1 MRAMVYTGPKTLVL
15 DEFAEPIRAAEDAL
29 IAVEAVGICGSD
41 MHAWAGHDDR
51 RPAPLI
57 LGHEASGLVL
67 EGHLEG
73 RRVAINPLVTCG
85 VCDACQGG
93 RANLCARRQIISMPP
108 RQGAFAE
115 RVAIPERNLVVL
127 PDGLDVAKA
136 ALTEPVATAW
146 HAVVL
151 AERHGARAPA
161 EGRALVIGGG
171 AVGLAAAL
179 VLAARGCR
187 DIVVAETN
195 PGRRATAAKAGDF
208 QVVDPLRDGAALA
221 SGDFDIVLDA
231 VGAKP
236 TRSLAVAAAKPGAVI
251 VHIGLLDGADGV
263 DIRRLTLQEIALVGS
278 YTYTMVDFR
287 AALAAIASGALG
299 SLDWVRERPFAEGPV
314 AFDDLAAGREGA
326 AKVVL
331 RL

>member
-1 MRAMVYTGPKTLVL
+1 MRAMVYKGPKTLEVE
-15 DEFAEPIRAAEDAL
+15 EFEEPQMGPGDAL
-29 IAVEAVGICGSD
+29 VSIAAVGICGSD
-41 MHAWAGHDDR
+41 MHAWAGHDER

-67 EGHLEG
+67 EGRLKG

-85 VCDACQGG
+85 HCDHCLGG
-93 RANLCARRQIISMPP
+93 RANLCAERQIISMPP

-115 RVAIPERNLVVL
+115 RIAIPERNLVEI
-127 PDGLDVAKA
+127 PDGLCLAKA
-136 ALTEPVATAW
+136 ALAEPVATAW

-151 AERHGARAPA
+151 AERHAARAPA
-161 EGRALVIGGG
+161 EGRTLVIGGG

-179 VLAARGCR
+179 ILAARGCR
-187 DIVVAETN
+187 DITIAETN
-195 PGRRATAAKAGDF
+195 PGRRATAAKSGNFRVIDPMAEPEAIATGAMDF
-208 QVVDPLRDGAALA
+208 
-221 SGDFDIVLDA
+221 VLDA

-236 TRSLAVAAAKPGAVI
+236 TRGLAIRAARPGGVI
-251 VHIGLLDGADGV
+251 VHIGLLDGVDGT
-263 DIRRLTLQEIALVGS
+263 DIRRLTLQEIALIGC

-299 SLDWVRERPFAEGPV
+299 SLDWASERPFDDGPR
-314 AFDDLAAGREGA
+314 AFDDLAAGREAA
-326 AKVVL
+326 AKIVL

>member
-1 MRAMVYTGPKTLVL
+1 MRAMVYKGPKTLEVG
-15 DEFAEPIRAAEDAL
+15 EFEEPKMGPDDAL
-29 IAVEAVGICGSD
+29 VSIAAVGICGSD
-41 MHAWAGHDDR
+41 MHAWAGHDER

-67 EGHLEG
+67 EGRLKG
-73 RRVAINPLVTCG
+73 KRVAINPLVTCG
-85 VCDACQGG
+85 HCDHCLGG
-93 RANLCARRQIISMPP
+93 RANLCAERQIISMPP

-115 RVAIPERNLVVL
+115 RLAIPEGNLVEI
-127 PDGLDVAKA
+127 PDGLSLAKA

-151 AERHGARAPA
+151 AERHAARAPA

-179 VLAARGCR
+179 VLAARGCC
-187 DIVVAETN
+187 DIAIAETN
-195 PGRRATAAKAGDF
+195 PGRRATAARAGRF
-208 QVVDPLRDGAALA
+208 HVFDPLAEPDAIATGTM
-221 SGDFDIVLDA
+221 DIVLDA

-236 TRSLAVAAAKPGAVI
+236 TRGLAIHAARPGGVI
-251 VHIGLLDGADGV
+251 VHIGLLDGVDGT
-263 DIRRLTLQEIALVGS
+263 DIRRLTLQEIALVGC

-299 SLDWVRERPFAEGPV
+299 SLDWMAERPFAEGPQ
-314 AFDDLAAGREGA
+314 AFNDLAAGREAA
-326 AKVVL
+326 AKIVL